1 MKRQSRDA
9 LIVAAIIVAG
19 IVLSVVAYSLL
30 ARDRE
35 SRLEAELQRIADQ
48 LAREFDVRLS
58 RVTEVLR
65 VSAWLYYADVRQ
77 REIEFIS
84 LGTQALQEVPELKQL
99 RWEPRIHD
107 SDREQFE
114 AQQVNARPGFQIF
127 EQAGDGRPAPLSRRP
142 YYSPILYA
150 VPEGDAPLGLDT
162 SSIPAQREAIERS
175 IQSGN
180 LQASAIF
187 PRLRRDGGRIGEGQ
201 DSNAIVIVHPVFE
214 QRELNPSVTREDQ
227 FRGHV
232 TAFLPLGD
240 LFKSVIRQAD
250 KLNVDIEVRD
260 VTASK
265 AELLYR
271 HFSTASNTGAVG
283 DIARGIEVE
292 GQRWQL
298 SVLPRPALLARMHNY
313 HPEWAVGLGLAAT
326 LMLGLSVAITLRNR
340 RRLEATQRAAQAAR
354 EQLVNISQTLPMALF
369 QSYEDQSGAY
379 RFSFVSDKVRE
390 IMGLTPAELQG
401 DPDIRWRIVAPED
414 KSRIEDAFNDAR
426 RNHTGVDVEQRLK
439 VKGSV
444 RWLWNKST
452 CAVDLNGQP
461 VWNGFWMDITE
472 RKAAEEALKAQQE
485 QIKLTEAWYRGIV
498 ESAPDGMLV
507 ADEHGVIVLAN
518 TQAEAMFGYP
528 AGTMTGTEID
538 LLVPESVRGRHPDLR
553 ASFMETGVTRQ
564 MAARN
569 NELRGRRKDGSEFS
583 VEIGLSRLPA
593 VGSRGTC
600 VCVSVRDV
608 TERRAVDEALRESH
622 AQLEASARQL
632 ADREAYFRTIFEHS
646 GSGIFSRS
654 RDWTTARANKQFQDF
669 TGYTE
674 EELNKLE
681 SASLMHEDDRPAARE
696 SLERLRNGETRSV
709 RLERRYIRKDGSLRW
724 ADVSLS
730 AILDAANNYVGSV
743 TVVNDITDRKNAEA
757 ALHIAN
763 ERLDL
768 AQEAGNVGVYDVTIG
783 GRNYWTP
790 QLERM
795 FGLEPGTFDGTVE
808 AWAKLLHPE
817 DRERSAQVFQ
827 KALDS
832 SVSEVIDEFRVVR
845 PDGSLR
851 WFQSIG
857 RILRAPDGRAL
868 RAVGV
873 NIDVT
878 EIMTAR
884 KAAEDATQA
893 KSMFLANMSH
903 EIRTP
908 MNAIIGMSH
917 LALKTELTPRQR
929 DYVHKIQ
936 QAGQHLLGIIND
948 ILDFSKVEAGKLDIE
963 KVDFDLGKVL
973 ENVANLISE
982 KTSAKGLELVF
993 DVEQDVPTSLIGDP
1007 LRIGQILIN
1016 YANNA
1021 VKFTERG
1028 EIDIVVR
1035 TRKRE
1040 ENEQEVIVYFG
1051 VKDTGIGLTVEQRN
1065 KLFQSFQQADASTT
1079 RKYGGTGLGL
1089 AISKKLAELMGG
1101 TVGVE
1106 SEHGKG
1112 STFWFTARL
1121 GKGKTRTKTLL
1132 PEPDLRGRHVL
1143 VVDDNDSA
1151 RTVLTDMLGSMTFK
1165 VTSVASGGMAIEAV
1179 RDADHVDRPFEM
1191 VFLDWQMPGM
1201 DGIETARRLRE
1212 LGLRHMPHLIMVT
1225 AYGREEVLKGAKGAG
1240 IEDVLIK
1247 PVSPSVLFDVAIR
1260 VLGGLA
1266 KEERVTNALPSTSP
1280 QGLERIKGA
1289 RILLVEDNE
1298 LNQEVATGLLT
1309 EAGLVTEVADN
1320 GEIALKMVQEKSYDV
1335 VLMDMQMPVMDG
1347 LTATREIRKLP
1358 KLASLPV
1365 VAMTANVM
1373 MADLQACADAG
1384 MIDHVAKPIDPDA
1397 LFATLMKWIPRRES
1411 MPQSAANDQAVP
1423 EVGAAKDAIEAIDGL
1438 DVKAG
1443 LRRVLN
1449 KRPSYISLLR
1459 KFVSGQAGAVAV
1471 IRSQL
1476 AAGEHEAAQRA
1487 AHTLKGL
1494 AGTIGAVVLQEQA
1507 GAVEH
1512 AVKAGQEAGDIER
1525 QLTNTQN
1532 ELDRL
1537 VQALK
1542 LALPLEQSTS
1552 VEAAIDWEQA
1562 KQVVG
1567 RIEALLVNDD
1577 PEATE
1582 IFNEH
1587 ASMLR
1592 SVWRE
1597 AASDIERDLGRFM
1610 FPEALAALRRAK
1622 SSIPQLQ

>member
-1 MKRQSRDA
+1 MRTCATFFLVLLGWLAAIGTTEARTLQDIHSTGILRICVAGANSSFYQANGEAFARFLGVSPAVTYLSSWDQQFHNRNGQTVHDAEYESELLASGRCDVFPNDLHILEWRKTKMALVPYYEARKVIIAHRDSRNTLTQLQDLAGRTAAVQKGTAYDDWIQRQNKETFATNPIVVKYAPTDQSVKLVTEKKVDFTVLGTEGAFKWVRSNLQTLDLFFPVDDVVQVGWGVSPSASQLRRQLERFFNESKRVGSELDNSWLYQHGISLKEYQIYEASLRSDELDIKA
-9 LIVAAIIVAG
+9 ILTWALPLGGAVLIVIVFMLIWNRRLNREVAERKRTESVLEEERARLRVVLDSSPVGVAITSEAVVRFANSQWQEMTG
-19 IVLSVVAYSLL
+19 VSVGDASPDLWVNKEDRDELL
-30 ARDRE
+30 T
-35 SRLEAELQRIADQ
+35 Q
-48 LAREFDVRLS
+48 LATRPIVRDFETQFYGLDGRTRDILATFSNIEFAGKPSILGWLVD
-58 RVTEVLR
+58 
-65 VSAWLYYADVRQ
+65 VSAYKK
-77 REIEFIS
+77 
-84 LGTQALQEVPELKQL
+84 TQEEL
-99 RWEPRIHD
+99 
-107 SDREQFE
+107 E
-114 AQQVNARPGFQIF
+114 AQQ
-127 EQAGDGRPAPLSRRP
+127 
-142 YYSPILYA
+142 
-150 VPEGDAPLGLDT
+150 
-162 SSIPAQREAIERS
+162 ER
-175 IQSGN
+175 
-180 LQASAIF
+180 
-187 PRLRRDGGRIGEGQ
+187 
-201 DSNAIVIVHPVFE
+201 
-214 QRELNPSVTREDQ
+214 
-227 FRGHV
+227 
-232 TAFLPLGD
+232 
-240 LFKSVIRQAD
+240 
-250 KLNVDIEVRD
+250 
-260 VTASK
+260 
-265 AELLYR
+265 
-271 HFSTASNTGAVG
+271 
-283 DIARGIEVE
+283 
-292 GQRWQL
+292 
-298 SVLPRPALLARMHNY
+298 
-313 HPEWAVGLGLAAT
+313 
-326 LMLGLSVAITLRNR
+326 
-340 RRLEATQRAAQAAR
+340 
-354 EQLVNISQTLPMALF
+354 
-369 QSYEDQSGAY
+369 
-379 RFSFVSDKVRE
+379 
-390 IMGLTPAELQG
+390 
-401 DPDIRWRIVAPED
+401 
-414 KSRIEDAFNDAR
+414 
-426 RNHTGVDVEQRLK
+426 
-439 VKGSV
+439 
-444 RWLWNKST
+444 
-452 CAVDLNGQP
+452 
-461 VWNGFWMDITE
+461 
-472 RKAAEEALKAQQE
+472 
-485 QIKLTEAWYRGIV
+485 IKLTEAWYRGIV

-518 TQAEAMFGYP
+518 TQAEVMFGYA

-553 ASFMETGVTRQ
+553 ASFMKVGVTRQ

-569 NELRGRRKDGSEFS
+569 NELLGKRKDGTEFP

-593 VGSRGTC
+593 IGGRGAC

-608 TERRAVDEALRESH
+608 TERRAVDEALRESN
-622 AQLEASARQL
+622 AQLEASTRQL
-632 ADREAYFRTIFEHS
+632 ADREAYFRTIFEYS

-654 RDWTTARANKQFQDF
+654 RDWATARANRQFLDF

-674 EELNKLE
+674 EELNKLP
-681 SASLMHEDDRPAARE
+681 SASLMHEDDRQAAQE
-696 SLERLRNGETRSV
+696 NLERLRNGETRSV
-709 RLERRYIRKDGSLRW
+709 RLERRYIRKDGSMRW

-730 AILDAANNYVGSV
+730 AILDSANNYIGSV

-757 ALHIAN
+757 ALRIAN

-768 AQEAGNVGVYDVTIG
+768 AQEAGNVGVYDVMIG

-795 FGLEPGTFDGTVE
+795 FGLEPGTFGGTVE
-808 AWAKLLHPE
+808 EWAKLLHPE

-827 KALDS
+827 RALDS
-832 SVSEVIDEFRVVR
+832 NASECIDEFRVVR

-878 EIMTAR
+878 EIVAAR
-884 KAAEDATQA
+884 KTAEDATQA

-929 DYVHKIQ
+929 DYVRKIQ

-963 KVDFDLGKVL
+963 NVDFDLGKVL
-973 ENVANLISE
+973 ENVANLINE
-982 KTSAKGLELVF
+982 KTSAKGLELIF
-993 DVEQDVPTSLIGDP
+993 DVGQDVPTSLIGDP

-1028 EIDIVVR
+1028 EIDIVIR
-1035 TRKRE
+1035 ARKRE
-1040 ENEQEVIVYFG
+1040 ETEQEVIVYFG
-1051 VKDTGIGLTVEQRN
+1051 VKDTGIGLTEEQRSR
-1065 KLFQSFQQADASTT
+1065 LFQSFQQADASTT

-1121 GKGKTRTKTLL
+1121 GKGQTRTRVLL

-1165 VTSVASGGMAIEAV
+1165 VTSVASGRMAIEAV
-1179 RDADHVDRPFEM
+1179 RDANHVDRPFEI

-1201 DGIETARRLRE
+1201 DGIETARKLRE
-1212 LGLRHMPHLIMVT
+1212 LGLRRTPHLIMVT
-1225 AYGREEVLKGAKGAG
+1225 AYGREEVLKGAQSAG

-1266 KEERVTNALPSTSP
+1266 QEEHATGASSSTSP
-1280 QGLERIKGA
+1280 QSLERIKGA

-1320 GEIALKMVQEKSYDV
+1320 GEIALKMVQEKAYDV

-1358 KLASLPV
+1358 KLASLPI

-1373 MADLQACADAG
+1373 AADLQACTDAG
-1384 MIDHVAKPIDPDA
+1384 MNDHVAKPIDPDV
-1397 LFATLMKWIPRRES
+1397 LFAALTKWVLAREP
-1411 MPQSAANDQAVP
+1411 MPQKTANDKPGLEA
-1423 EVGAAKDAIEAIDGL
+1423 GDAKDTIDTIDGL

-1449 KRPSYISLLR
+1449 KRASYVNLLR
-1459 KFVSGQAGAVAV
+1459 KFVSGQAGVVAV

-1476 AAGEHEAAQRA
+1476 TAGEREAAQRS

-1507 GAVEH
+1507 GIVEH
-1512 AVKAGQEAGDIER
+1512 AVKTGQEAGAVEHK
-1525 QLTNTQN
+1525 LTRMQN

-1542 LALPLEQSTS
+1542 LALPPERSASADVT
-1552 VEAAIDWEQA
+1552 IDWGQA
-1562 KQVVG
+1562 RQIVE

-1587 ASMLR
+1587 APMLR
-1592 SVWRE
+1592 SVWGDLV
-1597 AASDIERDLGRFM
+1597 SDIERDLGRFM
-1610 FPEALAALRRAK
+1610 FPEALATLRRAK
-1622 SSIPQLQ
+1622 SGIPQLQ